1 MTQRVEIYRL
11 QTTLLLHIAKIIL
24 HDPGFHMFLLSA
36 GQHKPLSGRKFP
48 GDQPSQAFRQRNGPY
63 RTFAFGSRNLYR
75 GFGIAGTIGLKPLH
89 GLMDIDKP
97 LCQGNVLPL
106 QRTDLTNTQSGKKT
120 DQDSQIALIHIRI
133 KISAQNFLGR
143 P

>member
-1 MTQRVEIYRL
+1 MTQRMEIHGL
-11 QTTLLLHIAKIIL
+11 QTTLLLHIAEIIL
-24 HDPGFHMFLLSA
+24 HDSGFHIFLFSA

-89 GLMDIDKP
+89 GLMDRDKA

-106 QRTDLTNTQSGKKT
+106 QRTDLTNTQSGSKGSVT
-120 DQDSQIALIHIRI
+120 R
-133 KISAQNFLGR
+133 SATAWLLFLR
-143 P
+143 TSL